1 MTRDHITI
9 PCLND
14 NYAYVIANPETATC
28 ILIDA
33 PQAAPILETLAARGL
48 TLTHILIT
56 HHHDDHTQAVSEILS
71 HHPARVIGAAAD
83 AHRLPPLDQG
93 VADGQTIVI
102 DGLRCQVMDVS
113 GHTIGHIAFYFPDL
127 GHAFT
132 ADSLMALGCGRLFE
146 GTPDQMWDSL
156 TRLMALPDDTI
167 ICSGHEYTLAN
178 AAFAKTIDPDNTDL
192 LNRCA
197 AIQSDRDAGRFTAQV
212 RLGLEKQTN
221 PFLRPHCPNIRAAL
235 NMVDAPDV
243 AVFAEIR
250 KRKDNF

>member
-1 MTRDHITI
+1 MTHEHITI

-14 NYAYVIANPETATC
+14 NYAYVIANLDTATC

-33 PQAAPILETLAARGL
+33 PQATPILETLATRGL

-56 HHHDDHTQAVSEILS
+56 HHHDDHIQAVPEILS
-71 HHPARVIGAAAD
+71 RYDAQVIGASAD
-83 AHRLPPLDQG
+83 AYRLPPLDQG

-102 DGLRCQVMDVS
+102 NGLTCQVIDVS
-113 GHTIGHIAFYFPDL
+113 GHTIGHIAFYFPEL
-127 GHAFT
+127 GHAYT

-146 GTPDQMWDSL
+146 GTPEQMWHSL
-156 TRLMALPDDTI
+156 TRLLTLPDETI

-178 AAFAKTIDPDNTDL
+178 AAFAKTIDPHNTDL
-192 LNRCA
+192 LARCA

-212 RLGLEKQTN
+212 PLMLEKQTN
-221 PFLRPHCPNIRAAL
+221 PFLRPYCPNIRAAL
-235 NMVDAPDV
+235 NMQDASDV

>member
-1 MTRDHITI
+1 MTHEHITI

-14 NYAYVIANPETATC
+14 NYAYVIANTETATC

-33 PQAAPILETLAARGL
+33 PQAAPIVETLAARGL

-56 HHHDDHTQAVSEILS
+56 HHHDDHTQAVPEILA
-71 HHPARVIGAAAD
+71 HHRARVIGAAAD

-93 VADGQTIVI
+93 VADGQTIMV
-102 DGLRCQVMDVS
+102 DDLTCQVMDVS

-127 GHAFT
+127 GHAYT

-146 GTPDQMWDSL
+146 GTPDQMWASL

-167 ICSGHEYTLAN
+167 ICSGHEYTLTN
-178 AAFAKTIDPDNTDL
+178 AAFAKSVDPDNPDL
-192 LNRCA
+192 LNRCTA
-197 AIQSDRDAGRFTAQV
+197 LQSDRDAGRFTAQV
-212 RLGLEKQTN
+212 PLGLEKQTN
-221 PFLRPHCPNIRAAL
+221 PFLRPHCPNIRATL
-235 NMVDAPDV
+235 NMPDAPDV